1 VRKRYTKRGSLG
13 KSSRKERKAGQSG
26 KGRAVQ
32 LVLHRDELLAM
43 MQDSLTDFATEMGLT
58 VACLLLEDEV
68 DQRCGSRYERVPQRS
83 VTRYGHQRGVT
94 VIAGQKLPIRRPR
107 MRYTQQCGEAAL
119 ETYAQLQSPE
129 AMPQAVLKRLVRG
142 VSCRDY
148 EGVVDLARDG
158 FGVRKSSVSRSFIKA
173 SAKEVRQLTERRFD
187 ALHFAVIY
195 IDGVAYAGEM
205 MVCALG
211 ISENGSKHLLGLRQG
226 ATENAEVCTSLLEEL
241 RERGL
246 ATDVPTLLVLDGAK
260 ALRTAVKRVW
270 GRHALIQRCQA
281 HRAPPRSGGRRNVRA
296 HLPQKHWQEL
306 SSQMN
311 LAYHETDYEEAL
323 KLLKLTARWLDRISP
338 DAAASLRE
346 GMEETLTVVR
356 LGVPEMLRKTL
367 ATTNPIESAF
377 SVAQNVTARVKR
389 WRDGDMRQR
398 WCTAGLLRAESKFHR
413 VKGHRHMPQLL
424 KALDRILL
432 GKDLDQDRKVA

>member
-1 VRKRYTKRGSLG
+1 MRKGYKRPGSFR
-13 KSSRKERKAGQSG
+13 KASRKERKQRQAG
-26 KGRAVQ
+26 KGRTVQ
-32 LVLHRDELLAM
+32 LVLEREELVAM
-43 MQDSLTDFATEMGLT
+43 MQDSLTDFATEMGLK

-68 DQRCGSRYERVPQRS
+68 NQRCGSRYQRVPQRT

-107 MRYTQQCGEAAL
+107 VRYTQQCGEAEL

-148 EGVVDLARDG
+148 EGVVDLAREG
-158 FGVRKSSVSRSFIKA
+158 FGVKKSSVSRSFVKA
-173 SAKEVRQLTERRFD
+173 SAKEVRQLAQRRFD
-187 ALHFAVIY
+187 GLRFAVIY
-195 IDGVAYAGEM
+195 IDGVPYAGEM

-211 ISENGSKHLLGLRQG
+211 IAEDGSKHLLGVRQG
-226 ATENAEVCTSLLEEL
+226 ATENATVCTSLLEEL

-246 ATDVPTLLVLDGAK
+246 ATDVPTLFVLDGAK
-260 ALRTAVKRVW
+260 ALRAAVKRVW
-270 GRHALIQRCQA
+270 GHLALIQRCQA
-281 HRAPPRSGGRRNVRA
+281 HKKRNVQA
-296 HLPQKHWQEL
+296 HLPQKHWPEL
-306 SSQMN
+306 SRQLS
-311 LAYHETDYEEAL
+311 LAYHETDYQRAL

-338 DAAASLRE
+338 DAAASLGE

-356 LGVPEMLRKTL
+356 LGVPELLRKTL

-377 SVAQNVTARVKR
+377 SVAENVTARVKC
-389 WRDGDMRQR
+389 WREGDMRQR
-398 WCTAGLLRAESKFHR
+398 WCTAGLLRAEAKFHR

-424 KALDRILL
+424 RALDRIVL
-432 GKDLDQDRKVA
+432 GKELDEQQKVA